1 MAAPKRTLVTELGL
15 FDCQR
20 KDAAGTSWTEAKKAA
35 LSPTMFK
42 KVLTSQISALAQ
54 SRQST
59 EAGKA
64 LQTEDVSV

>member
-1 MAAPKRTLVTELGL
+1 MAAPKRILVTELEL

-20 KDAAGTSWTEAKKAA
+20 KDAANTSWTEAKEAA

-42 KVLTSQISALAQ
+42 EVLTSQMSALAQ
-54 SRQST
+54 DVQST